1 MNKQMIRYILGQV
14 LRIEGILMLLPCV
27 VAVIYREK
35 EGYVILGV
43 AALCFFLGTA
53 ATIRKPESQVFY
65 LKEGCVATALSWIVM
80 SVFGCLPFYLT
91 GAIPSFVDAMFE
103 TISGFTTT
111 GSSILT
117 DVEALAMSLNFWRCF
132 THWIGGMGVLVF
144 LLAVIP
150 LSGGSHIN
158 LMRAESPGPSVGKLV
173 PKIRYTARIL
183 YIIYVGMTLVQ
194 IVLLLIGH
202 MPLYDALTITFGTA
216 GTGGFAI
223 KSDSISSY
231 SPYLQWVITIFMI
244 LFGVNFNAYYL
255 ILFRKFKKA
264 AAIEEVRYYFL
275 VILAA
280 TAFIA
285 WSLCRSAMGFVD
297 ALRHAAFQVGSIIT
311 TTGFATTDF
320 NLWSGSCKTVLVL
333 LMFIGACAGSTG
345 GGIKV
350 SRFVLLIKTV
360 KKELNS
366 YIHPKSIKKIK
377 VDGKPVEHEVVRST
391 NVYFITFMILFVLSV
406 FLVSLEGK
414 DLVTTFTAVATT
426 INNVGPGL
434 EQVGPMAN
442 FAHLTNLSK
451 IVLSFDMLAGRLELF
466 PLLILFHPS
475 LWKDA
480 VNQGVRRRKKE
491 KNVQPV

>member
-80 SVFGCLPFYLT
+80 SVFGCLPFYLS

-285 WSLCRSAMGFVD
+285 WSLCRSAMGFAD

-491 KNVQPV
+491 KNAQPV